1 MTCGAHARGLIPN
14 GALRRWRASAL
25 LSIALIALGACATPR
40 SFVPDRGDEAGAL
53 PPVTYAIFSTT
64 AIAGADHGR
73 PVTVHLVPVTTANA
87 TLRVHNDELA
97 LRPPGHAGDGAAPA
111 AGAVDSEAAPAA
123 GAVTVGVT
131 PWQWGR
137 PHRDTAHDES
147 MSRGRRQIPV
157 GIVSY
162 GDDLRAPVAARYWAL
177 TLAPDGTWEAVPQT
191 ALTAGAHRAYRMSVG
206 AFFPLVTD
214 GAAVADRFPGGS
226 IRAARVAV
234 GYSAALEELV
244 VITASG
250 SGVGRRPGR
259 RGLTTAEFAAV
270 LTNELS
276 RYRITWALNVDG
288 GRSAYVAFAAPPEAR
303 LAAQTDARAD
313 APPRMPLGPRTIPA
327 GPVLRRPGPVQLVFR
342 LARAVH
348 HRGPLDER

>member
-1 MTCGAHARGLIPN
+1 V
-14 GALRRWRASAL
+14 
-25 LSIALIALGACATPR
+25 
-40 SFVPDRGDEAGAL
+40 VPDRGDQADGA
-53 PPVTYAIFSTT
+53 PHAIPATPAIYSTT
-64 AIAGADHGR
+64 AIAGGDQRH
-73 PVTVHLVPVTTANA
+73 PVTVHLVPVTTADA
-87 TLRVHNDELA
+87 TLRMHTEELP
-97 LRPPGHAGDGAAPA
+97 LWPPEQASD
-111 AGAVDSEAAPAA
+111 EAAPVA
-123 GAVTVGVT
+123 GTVTVGVT

-137 PHRDTAHDES
+137 PQRDAARDQS
-147 MSRGRRQIPV
+147 MTRARRQIPV
-157 GIVSY
+157 GVVSY

-177 TLAPDGTWEAVPQT
+177 TLAPDGTWQAVPQT
-191 ALTAGAHRAYRMSVG
+191 ALAAGAHRAYRMSVG
-206 AFFPLVTD
+206 AFFPLVAD

-250 SGVGRRPGR
+250 SGLGRRPGR

-270 LTNELS
+270 LTDELA

-288 GRSAYVAFAAPPEAR
+288 GRSAYVALAALPEAQ
-303 LAAQTDARAD
+303 LESPAGAPHEVQPATQPEVPHDARAD
-313 APPRMPLGPRTIPA
+313 VPPRTLLGPRTLPA

-348 HRGPLDER
+348 HRGSPAAR

>member
-1 MTCGAHARGLIPN
+1 MHNEELP
-14 GALRRWRASAL
+14 LWPPEQAS
-25 LSIALIALGACATPR
+25 
-40 SFVPDRGDEAGAL
+40 DEA
-53 PPVTYAIFSTT
+53 T
-64 AIAGADHGR
+64 
-73 PVTVHLVPVTTANA
+73 
-87 TLRVHNDELA
+87 
-97 LRPPGHAGDGAAPA
+97 PA
-111 AGAVDSEAAPAA
+111 AGAVDSEAASAA

-137 PHRDTAHDES
+137 PQSDAARDQS
-147 MSRGRRQIPV
+147 MSRARRQIPV

-177 TLAPDGTWEAVPQT
+177 TLAPDGTWQAVPQT
-191 ALTAGAHRAYRMSVG
+191 ALVAGAHRAYRMSVG
-206 AFFPLVTD
+206 AFFPLVAD

-250 SGVGRRPGR
+250 SGLGRRPGR

-270 LTNELS
+270 LTDKLS

-288 GRSAYVAFAAPPEAR
+288 GRSAYVA
-303 LAAQTDARAD
+303 
-313 APPRMPLGPRTIPA
+313 LGALPVESRTLPA

-348 HRGPLDER
+348 HRGSPDGR